1 MDRVET
7 DPSETDRSY
16 KMIRSLPNS
25 RAYTLGF
32 KLYVILYFTFLF
44 APLLVTC
51 VLAFNDSPFP
61 SLPWKGFTLD
71 WFMADNPDRLGI
83 FHDEIN
89 LSSIWVSAKVAFFVT
104 ILSTAVGT
112 CGAFLFEQEDFRF
125 KQALYFL
132 MISPLVI
139 PGVILGISVLLFS
152 NTLGI
157 FFEHRWNLDVGLF
170 RPGFWLVV
178 LGQFSFI
185 ATLVTLVVS
194 ARLKKFDHTLEEA
207 AMNLGANRAEV
218 IWHITLKF
226 LRPAIIGSGAVA
238 FLMSF
243 ENFNTTLFLVGSEA
257 TLPINLY
264 LQVRDGSTPVINA
277 ISFLLIVCTSMAA
290 MVNLFLAKKEEV

>member
-1 MDRVET
+1 
-7 DPSETDRSY
+7 
-16 KMIRSLPNS
+16 MIRTLPNPK
-25 RAYTLGF
+25 RYTITF
-32 KLYVILYFTFLF
+32 KMYVILYFSFLF

-51 VLAFNDSPFP
+51 ILAFNDSQFP

-71 WFMADNPDRLGI
+71 WFFADLPDRVGI
-83 FHDEIN
+83 FQDQIN
-89 LSSIWVSAKVAFFVT
+89 LDSIWVSAEVAFFVSVLAT
-104 ILSTAVGT
+104 VVGT
-112 CGAFLFEQEDFRF
+112 CGAFLFEQENFHF

-139 PGVILGISVLLFS
+139 PGVILGISILLFS
-152 NTLGI
+152 TSLGMFI
-157 FFEHRWNLDVGLF
+157 ESHFSFDLAIL

-207 AMNLGANRAEV
+207 ALNLGANRFQV
-218 IWHITLKF
+218 IWYITIKF
-226 LRPAIIGSGAVA
+226 LRPAIVGSAAVA

-277 ISFLLIVCTSMAA
+277 ISFLLIVGTSLLAMA
-290 MVNLFLAKKEEV
+290 NLYFSRKSE